1 MKERGTR
8 KYKSYRLRRKTNG
21 KGRKL
26 GCCTTTAPCIRLV
39 VKIYKFLETC
49 EGTITDHNSCFT
61 FFSDYN
67 CSTLVLF
74 IVYVPISLILLSPVK
89 CSDRGKSDESS

>member
-1 MKERGTR
+1 MDAAPARRNFLGGTDNDAVR
-8 KYKSYRLRRKTNG
+8 KISSEN
-21 KGRKL
+21 
-26 GCCTTTAPCIRLV
+26 IQ
-39 VKIYKFLETC
+39 ILETS

-61 FFSDYN
+61 FFSVYN

-74 IVYVPISLILLSPVK
+74 IVYIPISVILLSPVK